1 MTEQLEETVGSKQ
14 TPDEAAKVDVPT
26 EEDNFNSVI
35 VPDKEPE
42 KDVQE
47 DTQEEKSSE
56 EAPSSEQPEK
66 GEAETQDEE
75 EEKDDETD
83 PEKSPLSE
91 QGVNLWLDGT
101 TLLVEISIFLN
112 EAGKLML
119 VTLLNVEETL
129 KELNM
134 VRKPVLG
141 EFTIPDLPALEKYRT
156 RAERWS
162 QSGQQFTTDRGR
174 IRRLLLRHHLQ
185 KLTVAGEVVKLK
197 HDEQGVL
204 TLESEKKVDKL
215 HPSVTEVLM
224 LKFEREAALV

>member
-1 MTEQLEETVGSKQ
+1 MTQQAQETVGSKQ
-14 TPDEAAKVDVPT
+14 TPDEVAKVDVPT
-26 EEDNFNSVI
+26 EEDHFNSVI

-42 KDVQE
+42 KDVKE
-47 DTQEEKSSE
+47 DTQEEKSPE
-56 EAPSSEQPEK
+56 DPSPEQSEK
-66 GEAETQDEE
+66 GEEETQDEE
-75 EEKDDETD
+75 EKKDDETD
-83 PEKSPLSE
+83 PEKSSLSG
-91 QGVNLWLDGT
+91 QGVNLWLDDT
-101 TLLVEISIFLN
+101 TLPVEISIFLN

-129 KELNM
+129 KDLNM
-134 VRKPVLG
+134 IRKPVLG

-204 TLESEKKVDKL
+204 TPESEKKVDKL